1 MSLDET
7 YAPGWPG
14 IPPTWTSSDKDFV
27 TTSLGSGRVWATT
40 GHGICNEVY
49 WPSTGEPQIRDLG
62 FVLARSGLWIELKRL
77 ARYSLSTA
85 APGVPLSKAV
95 HTGPDYELALEVMP
109 DPDRDVLL
117 ISYELKGDY
126 ALFLLLAPHLRGS
139 GVGNTAW
146 VEPEVLYARKD
157 HRCLALVSQG
167 PFRQASAGFVGVS
180 DGWQDF
186 ARDGRMTS
194 TYRRAEA
201 GNVALTA
208 ELAAATGTLALGFS
222 STPQGARTLARSSLA
237 EGYAPLRR
245 KFISAWQDWTDNLV
259 PELCCAGA
267 DHEAVLSAQVLKI
280 HQDKTFR
287 GAVVASLSVPWGNSR
302 DDLGG
307 YHLVWTR
314 DAVEAGLG
322 FLAVGAEA
330 DACTMLA
337 YLIAT
342 QCDDGCWSQNY
353 YPDGRAYW
361 QGIQLDE
368 VALPILL
375 AAKVA
380 DAGADHDI
388 QGLATMVRR
397 AAAFLC
403 QTGPVSAQ
411 DRWEENAGINPF
423 TLGVMIAAL
432 VAAARWLT
440 PDEAK
445 YVLSLADFW
454 NERIEDWTYAPG
466 GAYAERFNVDGYYL
480 RVAPP
485 AVDGGLRGRVPVTH
499 GAGGTVPASALVGLE
514 FLYLVRLGLRHW
526 KDRRI
531 VNTVKVVDGL
541 LRVETPSGPAYH
553 RYNRDGYGEHQD
565 GRPFDG
571 SGIGRAWPLL
581 TGERGHY
588 ALAAGDD
595 PALYLATMRSMT
607 GPGALLP
614 EQVWDTDPIPER
626 GLFPGR
632 PTGSAMPLVWAHA
645 EYVKL
650 AAACRRGRP
659 MEQLD
664 DVVRR
669 YACERPEAGTWHWRL
684 SAPFRVV
691 PAGRTVLIEMPEPFV
706 LHMGSGGWRDV
717 EDRPSHVGP
726 IGLHEV
732 RLEQEWL
739 AGKPS
744 IDFTFFYP
752 GEGRWQGEDY
762 RIEIE
767 SPS

>member
-1 MSLDET
+1 MTSDAGD
-7 YAPGWPG
+7 APGKPG
-14 IPPTWTSSDKDFV
+14 IPPTWTSSAKDFV
-27 TTSLGSGRVWATT
+27 TTSLGNGRVWATL
-40 GHGICNEVY
+40 GYGICNEVY

-62 FVLARSGLWIELKRL
+62 FLLAREDRWVELKRA

-85 APGVPLSKAV
+85 APGVPLPRAV

-117 ISYELKGDY
+117 IAYELKGDY
-126 ALFLLLAPHLRGS
+126 SLFALLAPHLGGS
-139 GVGNTAW
+139 GADNTAW
-146 VEPEVLYARKD
+146 VGPDALYARKD
-157 HRCLALVSQG
+157 HRCLALVPSVF
-167 PFRQASAGFVGVS
+167 FREASAGFVGVS

-186 ARDGRMTS
+186 AQHGRMTW
-194 TYRRAEA
+194 THRRAED
-201 GNVALTA
+201 GNVALTGALA
-208 ELAAATGTLALGFS
+208 EPAGVLALGFA
-222 STPQGARTLARSSLA
+222 STPEGARTLARSSLA

-245 KFISAWQDWTDNLV
+245 QFIGAWQAWMNDLT
-259 PELCCAGA
+259 PELFGVDA
-267 DHEAVLSAQVLKI
+267 DQEAVRSAQVLKI

-314 DAVEAGLG
+314 DAVEAGFGL
-322 FLAVGAEA
+322 LAVGAEA

-342 QCDDGCWSQNY
+342 QKEDGCWSQNY
-353 YPDGRAYW
+353 YPDGRSYW

-375 AAKVA
+375 AAKLA
-380 DAGADHDI
+380 DAGADRDI
-388 QGLATMVRR
+388 QGVETMVRQ

-403 QTGPVSAQ
+403 RNGPVSAQ

-432 VAAARWLT
+432 VAAARWLA
-440 PDEAK
+440 PDESR
-445 YVLSLADFW
+445 YLLSLADFW
-454 NERIEDWTYAPG
+454 NERIEDWTYVVG
-466 GAYAERFNVDGYYL
+466 GPHAERFGVEGYYL
-480 RVAPP
+480 RLVPP
-485 AVDGGLRGRVPVTH
+485 AAAGGLCGRIPVSRSE
-499 GAGGTVPASALVGLE
+499 GGTIAPSALVGLE
-514 FLYLVRLGLRHW
+514 FLYLARLGLRHP

-531 VNTVKVVDGL
+531 RDTLKVVDGL

-553 RYNRDGYGEHQD
+553 RYNQDGYGEHED
-565 GRPFDG
+565 GRPYDG
-571 SGIGRAWPLL
+571 TGIGRAWPLL

-588 ALAAGDD
+588 AVAAGGDPAPYLAAMR
-595 PALYLATMRSMT
+595 TMA
-607 GPGALLP
+607 GPGGLLP

-650 AAACRRGRP
+650 EAACRRGHP

-664 DVVRR
+664 DVIRR
-669 YACERPEAGTWHWRL
+669 YGRQCPEAQTWHWRS
-684 SAPFRVV
+684 SAPFFVL
-691 PAGRTVLIEMPEPFV
+691 PAGRAVLIERPEPFV
-706 LHMGSGGWRDV
+706 LHLGRDGWRDV
-717 EDRPSHVGP
+717 ADRPSDP
-726 IGLHEV
+726 EPMGLHAV
-732 RLEQEWL
+732 RLEPEWL
-739 AGKPS
+739 AGIS
-744 IDFTFFYP
+744 SVDFTFFYP
-752 GEGRWQGEDY
+752 GEARWHGEDY
-762 RIEIE
+762 RFEVE